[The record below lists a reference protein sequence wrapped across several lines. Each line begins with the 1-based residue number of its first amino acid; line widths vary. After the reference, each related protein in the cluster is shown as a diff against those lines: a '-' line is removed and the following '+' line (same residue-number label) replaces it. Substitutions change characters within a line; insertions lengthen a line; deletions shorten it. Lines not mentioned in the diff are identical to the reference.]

1 MALIVLEG
9 IQFYAYHGYY
19 EEERILGNN
28 FILDVIVSADTGIAA
43 ENDELYEWEEDE
55 EKKPSTVNYETI
67 FLLCQTEM
75 RKPAKLLES
84 LVGRIADRIEDYF
97 DNVEGIAIRLR
108 KLHPPL
114 GGRVESAWVATTRG
128 NLDLSYL
135 SLVKK
140 LGKS

>member
-19 EEERILGNN
+19 EEERTIGND
-28 FILDVIVSADTGIAA
+28 FILDVMVNTDTEVAA
-43 ENDELYEWEEDE
+43 EKDELYEGEEEE
-55 EKKPSTVNYETI
+55 EKTPATVNYETI

-84 LVGRIADRIEDYF
+84 LVERIADRIEDYF
-97 DNVEGIAIRLR
+97 DNVDGLAIRLR

-114 GGRVESAWVATTRG
+114 GGRVDSAWVAITRG
-128 NLDLSYL
+128 DLDLSYL
-135 SLVKK
+135 ELVKK
-140 LGKS
+140 LGKD